1 MLKIFSIFN
10 NIVKLGIIL
19 DVPTL
24 LTEIN
29 TNKAQLWSTEP
40 LQHCEGGWGH
50 SEFKVSWLNRRVS
63 ARRLVPVVVV
73 WWTPDTSGRRYRSP
87 IRLG

>member
-29 TNKAQLWSTEP
+29 TNKAQLWSSTNLELGHRKIHQLNVQLRLEP
-40 LQHCEGGWGH
+40 VWAASCPGH
-50 SEFKVSWLNRRVS
+50 LAE
-63 ARRLVPVVVV
+63 APVQK
-73 WWTPDTSGRRYRSP
+73 
-87 IRLG
+87 IFN